1 MFVIGRQAISIS
13 TPPKLMGHMAT
24 FALVVSFGTAAA
36 PGAATYRGETTIWE
50 VREGSKIQSPAVVG
64 APCGSN
70 TTTTTTRT
78 ATAATTT
85 TTTTT
90 TTTRLLFCIGVL
102 QKAPIPYV
110 FLIFFPGVGRVEGQI
125 HLGKRNKLIDSQV
138 PAVKEYGL
146 VPRKVSAW
154 TDNVCEL
161 HTNPAQSVNQS
172 DTQKSC
178 PIMMSP
184 KCESSKKT
192 KTKMQTKSGIRWKH
206 SAY

>member
-50 VREGSKIQSPAVVG
+50 VREGQKFNPLQLLVPLVV
-64 APCGSN
+64 ATPPQQQPERQQQQQQQQHNNDETFVLHWRVAEGSHPVCFFN
-70 TTTTTTRT
+70 
-78 ATAATTT
+78 
-85 TTTTT
+85 
-90 TTTRLLFCIGVL
+90 
-102 QKAPIPYV
+102 
-110 FLIFFPGVGRVEGQI
+110 FFPGVGRVEGQI

>member
-1 MFVIGRQAISIS
+1 MTSQKQLSPLKYWFESWFKFQTRFSWMFVIGRQAISIS

-90 TTTRLLFCIGVL
+90 RLLFCIGVL

-110 FLIFFPGVGRVEGQI
+110 FLIFFRGWEGWKVKSTW
-125 HLGKRNKLIDSQV
+125 GK
-138 PAVKEYGL
+138 G
-146 VPRKVSAW
+146 
-154 TDNVCEL
+154 
-161 HTNPAQSVNQS
+161 TN
-172 DTQKSC
+172 
-178 PIMMSP
+178 
-184 KCESSKKT
+184 
-192 KTKMQTKSGIRWKH
+192 
-206 SAY
+206 